1 QAGGQPPQSGGGP
14 GGGGPQREGQ
24 WNSGGPNRNGGD
36 PWSGGNPG
44 YNNGYG
50 REGPIRAQDFQ
61 QTWRDTMQT
70 LNQLES
76 QLRGGD
82 AATARDVQGM
92 IKDLRQ
98 AHPFANNDSMLNER
112 IQAALAGI
120 QQVEMELRR
129 KVDDTNGSGA
139 VRSPGG
145 EKVPQGYEDKVADY
159 FRKLSKN
166 KQ

>member
-1 QAGGQPPQSGGGP
+1 
-14 GGGGPQREGQ
+14 
-24 WNSGGPNRNGGD
+24 
-36 PWSGGNPG
+36 
-44 YNNGYG
+44 
-50 REGPIRAQDFQ
+50 
-61 QTWRDTMQT
+61 
-70 LNQLES
+70 
-76 QLRGGD
+76 
-82 AATARDVQGM
+82 M

-98 AHPFANNDSMLNER
+98 SDPFANNDTMLNER

-129 KVDDTNGSGA
+129 KVDDTTGNGA